1 VEWVDLNTLYPTL
14 TNLYGYHQQAAQFQ
28 ERSWFMATQS
38 EVKVTDY
45 DFATG
50 EITERDAT
58 PEEIA
63 SWAEAKAGV
72 EALKDAINEA

>member
-1 VEWVDLNTLYPTL
+1 
-14 TNLYGYHQQAAQFQ
+14 
-28 ERSWFMATQS
+28 MATQS